1 VSSADNHPVEV
12 RFFPEQRLWRQWLEE
27 HHDKADELWVGFY
40 KTGSGR
46 PSITWPQ
53 SVDEA
58 LCFGWIDG
66 IRKTIDQE
74 SYRIR
79 FTPRR
84 KGSSWSAVNVRR
96 VGELIELGLVH
107 PAGRKAFDERVAA
120 KTGTYSYENRPAEL
134 PEPYAGRFRAH
145 PTAWRFFQAQPPSYR
160 RTCVWWVVS
169 AKQEATRER
178 RLAKLIEDSAQGRRI
193 G

>member
-1 VSSADNHPVEV
+1 VPSTDNHPVEV
-12 RFFPEQRLWRQWLEE
+12 RFFAEQRLWRQWLEE
-27 HHDKADELWVGFY
+27 HHDTAGEVWVGYY
-40 KTGSGR
+40 KTGTGR

-66 IRKTIDQE
+66 LRKTVDE
-74 SYRIR
+74 DSYRIR

-96 VGELIELGLVH
+96 VGELTALGLMR
-107 PAGRKAFDERVAA
+107 PAGQRAFDARTEDRTA
-120 KTGTYSYENRPAEL
+120 TYSYENRPAEL
-134 PEPYAGRFRAH
+134 PEPYASRFRADAK
-145 PTAWRFFQAQPPSYR
+145 AWTFFQAQPPSYR

-178 RLAKLIEDSAQGRRI
+178 RLAKLIEDSALGRRVL
-193 G
+193 